1 MASFIAEKIR
11 EERGDDVYV
20 SVLFGV
26 RRKERGRMVLNGE
39 EEEGK
44 PWQLPRSFVER
55 MVLDTYYYIPISIV
69 HHFLYPFKFFIYFYD
84 ELVLHLLL

>member
-39 EEEGK
+39 EERNPLKQKLKLSEEMRRCCCSSWIRWMG
-44 PWQLPRSFVER
+44 
-55 MVLDTYYYIPISIV
+55 I
-69 HHFLYPFKFFIYFYD
+69 
-84 ELVLHLLL
+84 